1 MAFDRKISWLR
12 QLLDWKDEVAEASEF
27 VDQFKS
33 EVFVERVYVFTPKG
47 KIIDLPQGSTPLDFA
62 YHIHTDVGHRCR
74 GAKVNGRIV
83 PLTYTLG
90 TGERVE
96 VLTVKEGGPSRDWLS
111 PHLGYLHT
119 SKARA
124 KVQAWFRQQNYESS
138 VAAGRAGLEREFQR
152 LGMTDVNY
160 ERLAHHFEYSEV
172 DDFLAAIGRGE
183 VRPAQLVT
191 AVQEQAPARAAEA
204 LAEPIARAQPG
215 SVSRTG
221 VTVQGVGNLLTRM
234 GRCCNPV
241 PGDAIV
247 GFITRG
253 QGVTV
258 HRSDCPNS
266 LRHHGEHDERLIE
279 VAWGESG
286 GATYP
291 VDVEVVGHERLGLL
305 HDITALL
312 ANHHISITAANTL
325 SDKQQHVVRIHLTLE
340 IPNLGTLSQILA
352 QIDRLPNVME
362 VHRRKR

>member
-1 MAFDRKISWLR
+1 M
-12 QLLDWKDEVAEASEF
+12 
-27 VDQFKS
+27 
-33 EVFVERVYVFTPKG
+33 
-47 KIIDLPQGSTPLDFA
+47 
-62 YHIHTDVGHRCR
+62 
-74 GAKVNGRIV
+74 
-83 PLTYTLG
+83 
-90 TGERVE
+90 
-96 VLTVKEGGPSRDWLS
+96 
-111 PHLGYLHT
+111 
-119 SKARA
+119 
-124 KVQAWFRQQNYESS
+124 
-138 VAAGRAGLEREFQR
+138 
-152 LGMTDVNY
+152 
-160 ERLAHHFEYSEV
+160 
-172 DDFLAAIGRGE
+172 
-183 VRPAQLVT
+183 
-191 AVQEQAPARAAEA
+191 
-204 LAEPIARAQPG
+204 
-215 SVSRTG
+215 
-221 VTVQGVGNLLTRM
+221 QGVGNLLTRM